1 MAGIADFLDSLIGG
15 FDLICYSLAIGSLFW
30 GLFVLRPW
38 HSPRQFPTDLRHT
51 HRPWQYQDGYST
63 LLLQKTIAL
72 IYKGAFWLSAA
83 QLFKII
89 LKVWLMTAVL
99 ERSPFPEF
107 AETTQFIGGIVRMT
121 LTLFLA
127 TYCYRYLSKNPF
139 SKQHWII
146 ATIVALPMIISGAW
160 LVHGAGRFEN
170 QYLLMTLTVIH
181 QLAAAAWIGGV
192 FQLVNLWLLRNRNQ
206 ITAGLWPLLLKRFS
220 MFGIA
225 SVTMILIS
233 GLPIAWQYIDSWNGL
248 IGTGYGNLLLVKI
261 TLLAIAL
268 GFAWL
273 NKSAVLEFG
282 FSGNNHALNNRVPYY
297 IEAETFILITLLFTA
312 ASLASQPPAIDI
324 PSLTAS
330 WQEVLGTFRPQI
342 PMTNSPTHTALIAG
356 EAGRVA
362 IVGQVPSLAATE
374 WSNYNHN
381 IAGIFLT
388 VMSFFAMLSYVR
400 KPGFEHFKY
409 WPLGFV
415 GLGIFLFFRSDAE
428 SWPLGPIGFWDSTF
442 NNGEVLQHRIA
453 TLLVFVLGIMEL
465 SARITKNPNS
475 KLPFVFP
482 LLAAFGGLMLLTH
495 SHVGFQAKSAF
506 LIQVGHTTMGI
517 FSLILACGRWLELKL
532 DNPSKDITR
541 DGVYAASLSGT
552 GAAITRDGVYAASLS
567 GTGAAI
573 VKDGGNIDDYREQAW
588 QPSLAVSKIAGFI
601 SVAALFQIGII
612 LMFYREP
619 LY

>member
-15 FDLICYSLAIGSLFW
+15 FDLICYCLAIGSLFW

-38 HSPRQFPTDLRHT
+38 HA
-51 HRPWQYQDGYST
+51 QDGYSAV
-63 LLLQKTIAL
+63 LLQKTVAL
-72 IYKGAFWLSAA
+72 LYKGGFWLAAA

-89 LKVWLMTAVL
+89 LKIWLMTAVL
-99 ERSPFPEF
+99 ERWPFPEF
-107 AETTQFIGGIVRMT
+107 AATTQFIGGIVRT
-121 LTLFLA
+121 VLTLFLA
-127 TYCYRYLSKNPF
+127 AYCYRYLRKNPF
-139 SKQHWII
+139 SKQHWIS
-146 ATIVALPMIISGAW
+146 AGLVALPMIISGAW

-170 QYLLMTLTVIH
+170 QFILMSLTVIH

-192 FQLVNLWLLRNRNQ
+192 FQLVNLWLLRSGKQ
-206 ITAGLWPLLLKRFS
+206 IPAELWPLLLKRFS
-220 MFGIA
+220 VFGIA
-225 SVTMILIS
+225 SVAMILIS
-233 GLPIAWQYIDSWNGL
+233 GLPIALQYIDTWNGL
-248 IGTGYGNLLLVKI
+248 IGTGYGNLLMVKI
-261 TLLAIAL
+261 TLMAIAL

-273 NKSAVLEFG
+273 NKSAVLAYG
-282 FSGNNHALNNRVPYY
+282 FSGNSHALNNRVPYY
-297 IEAETFILITLLFTA
+297 VEAETFVLVTLLFTA

-324 PSLTAS
+324 PSLTAN
-330 WQEVLGTFRPQI
+330 WQEVLNTFSPQI
-342 PMTNSPTHTALIAG
+342 PRTSSPTHTDLIAG

-381 IAGIFLT
+381 ISGIFLT

-400 KPGFEHFKY
+400 KPGFEPFKY

-428 SWPLGPIGFWDSTF
+428 TWPLGPIGFWESTF

-453 TLLVFVLGIMEL
+453 TLLVFVLGVMEL
-465 SARITKNPNS
+465 SARISKKPNT

-532 DNPSKDITR
+532 DRPGKD
-541 DGVYAASLSGT
+541 
-552 GAAITRDGVYAASLS
+552 
-567 GTGAAI
+567 
-573 VKDGGNIDDYREQAW
+573 
-588 QPSLAVSKIAGFI
+588 IAGFI

>member
-15 FDLICYSLAIGSLFW
+15 FDLICYSLTIGGLFW

-38 HSPRQFPTDLRHT
+38 NN
-51 HRPWQYQDGYST
+51 QDGYNAV
-63 LLLQKTIAL
+63 LLQKTITL
-72 IYKGAFWLSAA
+72 IYKGGFLLAAA

-89 LKVWLMTAVL
+89 LKIWLMTAVL
-99 ERSPFPEF
+99 ERWPFPEF
-107 AETTQFIGGIVRMT
+107 ADTTQFIGGIVRT
-121 LTLFLA
+121 ILTVILA
-127 TYCYRYLSKNPF
+127 GYCYQYLSKYPF
-139 SKQHWII
+139 SKTHWTT
-146 ATIVALPMIISGAW
+146 AVVVALPMIISGAW
-160 LVHGAGRFEN
+160 LVHAAGRFEN
-170 QYLLMTLTVIH
+170 QLILMSLTVVH
-181 QLAAAAWIGGV
+181 QLAAAAWIGGI
-192 FQLVNLWLLRNRNQ
+192 FQLVNLWLLRQSNQ
-206 ITAGLWPLLLKRFS
+206 VPAELWPVMLSRFS
-220 MFGIA
+220 KFGIA
-225 SVTMILIS
+225 SVALILIS
-233 GLPIAWQYIDSWNGL
+233 GLPIALQYIDTWNGL
-248 IGTGYGNLLLVKI
+248 IGTGYGNLLMVKI

-273 NKSAVLEFG
+273 NKSAVQEYG
-282 FSGNNHALNNRVPYY
+282 VSGNHYALNNRVPYY
-297 IEAETFILITLLFTA
+297 IEAETFVLITLLFTA

-324 PSLTAS
+324 PTLTAT
-330 WQEVLGTFRPQI
+330 WQEVLNTFSPQI
-342 PMTNSPTHTALIAG
+342 PQTSSPSHTALLAG

-362 IVGQVPSLAATE
+362 IIDQVPSIAATE

-381 IAGIFLT
+381 ISGIFLT
-388 VMSFFAMLSYVR
+388 VMSFFAMLSYIKHLPSSFSAFDKYLPLTR
-400 KPGFEHFKY
+400 Y

-415 GLGIFLFFRSDAE
+415 FLGIFLFFRSDAE
-428 SWPLGPIGFWDSTF
+428 TWPLGPIGFWESTF

-453 TLLVFVLGIMEL
+453 TLLVFVLGIIEL
-465 SARITKNPNS
+465 SARMTKNPDS

-532 DNPSKDITR
+532 DRPGKD
-541 DGVYAASLSGT
+541 
-552 GAAITRDGVYAASLS
+552 
-567 GTGAAI
+567 
-573 VKDGGNIDDYREQAW
+573 
-588 QPSLAVSKIAGFI
+588 IAGFI

>member
-38 HSPRQFPTDLRHT
+38 HQPE
-51 HRPWQYQDGYST
+51 QYPA
-63 LLLQKTIAL
+63 LLLQKTITL
-72 IYKGAFWLSAA
+72 IYKGGFWLAAA

-89 LKVWLMTAVL
+89 LKIWLMAAVL
-99 ERSPFPEF
+99 ERSPFPDF
-107 AETTQFIGGIVRMT
+107 AGTTQFIGGIIRT
-121 LTLFLA
+121 LLTLVLA
-127 TYCYRYLSKNPF
+127 VYSYHVLRNQPF
-139 SKQHWII
+139 SKQHWIS
-146 ATIVALPMIISGAW
+146 AALVAVPMIISGAW

-170 QYLLMTLTVIH
+170 QALLMSLTVLH

-192 FQLVNLWLLRNRNQ
+192 FQLINLWLLRNNHQ
-206 ITAGLWPLLLKRFS
+206 LDGGLWPLLLKRFTV
-220 MFGIA
+220 FGIA
-225 SVTMILIS
+225 SVAALLIS
-233 GLPIAWQYIDSWNGL
+233 GLPIALQYIDSWNGL

-261 TLLAIAL
+261 TLMAIAL

-273 NKSAVLEFG
+273 NKSAVSDYGL
-282 FSGNNHALNNRVPYY
+282 SGNNYALTHRVPYY
-297 IEAETFILITLLFTA
+297 IEAETFVLVTLLFTA

-324 PSLTAS
+324 PNLTAS
-330 WQEVLGTFRPQI
+330 WQEVLNTFNPQI
-342 PMTNSPTHTALIAG
+342 PQTSSPKHTDLIAG

-362 IVGQVPSLAATE
+362 IVGQTPSLAATE

-388 VMSFFAMLSYVR
+388 VMSFFAMLSYVKYPALR
-400 KPGFEHFKY
+400 PLKY

-428 SWPLGPIGFWDSTF
+428 TWPLGPIGFWESTF

-453 TLLVFVLGIMEL
+453 TLLVLVLGIMEL
-465 SARITKNPNS
+465 AARMTKNPDS
-475 KLPFVFP
+475 KLPYVFP

-532 DNPSKDITR
+532 DQPSKNIATE
-541 DGVYAASLSGT
+541 GVYAESLP
-552 GAAITRDGVYAASLS
+552 GAGGRIGSLPIA
-567 GTGAAI
+567 TLP
-573 VKDGGNIDDYREQAW
+573 
-588 QPSLAVSKIAGFI
+588 PSLAVAAIAGFI

>member
-38 HSPRQFPTDLRHT
+38 H
-51 HRPWQYQDGYST
+51 YQDGYSAV
-63 LLLQKTIAL
+63 LLQRTIAL
-72 IYKGAFWLSAA
+72 LYKGGFWLAAA
-83 QLFKII
+83 QVFKII

-99 ERSPFPEF
+99 ERWPFPEF
-107 AETTQFIGGIVRMT
+107 EGTTQFIGGIVRT
-121 LTLFLA
+121 ILA
-127 TYCYRYLSKNPF
+127 AVLAAYGYQYLSKNPF
-139 SKQHWII
+139 SKQHWI
-146 ATIVALPMIISGAW
+146 TGGIVALPMIISGAW

-170 QYLLMTLTVIH
+170 QVTLMSLTVTH
-181 QLAAAAWIGGV
+181 QVAAAAWIGGI
-192 FQLVNLWLLRNRNQ
+192 FQLVNLWLLRSSDQ
-206 ITAGLWPLLLKRFS
+206 VAAGLWPLMLKRFTI
-220 MFGIA
+220 FGIA
-225 SVTMILIS
+225 SVSMILIS
-233 GLPIAWQYIDSWNGL
+233 GLPIALQYINTWNGL
-248 IGTGYGNLLLVKI
+248 IGTGYGNLLMVKI
-261 TLLAIAL
+261 VLMSIAL

-273 NKSAVLEFG
+273 NKSAVLTFG

-297 IEAETFILITLLFTA
+297 VEAETFVLVTLLFTA

-324 PSLTAS
+324 PNLTAS
-330 WQEVLGTFRPQI
+330 WQEVLNTFSPQI
-342 PMTNSPTHTALIAG
+342 PRTSSPTHTDLIAG

-381 IAGIFLT
+381 ISGIFLT
-388 VMSFFAMLSYVR
+388 AMSFFAMLSYLQ
-400 KPGFEHFKY
+400 KSGFDKFKY
-409 WPLGFV
+409 WPVGFV
-415 GLGIFLFFRSDAE
+415 LLGIFLFFRSDAE
-428 SWPLGPIGFWDSTF
+428 TWPLGPIGFWESTF

-465 SARITKNPNS
+465 SARISKNPDS

-495 SHVGFQAKSAF
+495 SHVGFQPKSAF
-506 LIQVGHTTMGI
+506 LIQVGHTMMGI
-517 FSLILACGRWLELKL
+517 FSLILASGRWLELKL
-532 DNPSKDITR
+532 DRPGKD
-541 DGVYAASLSGT
+541 
-552 GAAITRDGVYAASLS
+552 
-567 GTGAAI
+567 
-573 VKDGGNIDDYREQAW
+573 
-588 QPSLAVSKIAGFI
+588 IAGFI

>member
-15 FDLICYSLAIGSLFW
+15 FDLICYSLTIGGLFW

-38 HSPRQFPTDLRHT
+38 NN
-51 HRPWQYQDGYST
+51 QDGYNAV
-63 LLLQKTIAL
+63 LLQKTISL
-72 IYKGAFWLSAA
+72 IYKGGFLLAAA

-89 LKVWLMTAVL
+89 LKIWLMTAVL
-99 ERSPFPEF
+99 ERWPFPEF
-107 AETTQFIGGIVRMT
+107 ADTTQFIGGIVRT
-121 LTLFLA
+121 ILTVVLA
-127 TYCYRYLSKNPF
+127 GYCYQYLSKNPF
-139 SKQHWII
+139 SKTHWTT
-146 ATIVALPMIISGAW
+146 AVVVALPMIISGAW
-160 LVHGAGRFEN
+160 LVHAAGRFEN
-170 QYLLMTLTVIH
+170 QLILMSLTVIH
-181 QLAAAAWIGGV
+181 QLAAAAWIGGI
-192 FQLVNLWLLRNRNQ
+192 FQLVNLWLLRQ
-206 ITAGLWPLLLKRFS
+206 SKQVPAELWPLMLSRFS
-220 MFGIA
+220 KFGIA
-225 SVTMILIS
+225 SVAMILIS
-233 GLPIAWQYIDSWNGL
+233 GLPIALQYIDTWNGL
-248 IGTGYGNLLLVKI
+248 IGTGYGNLLMVKI
-261 TLLAIAL
+261 TLLALAL

-273 NKSAVLEFG
+273 NKSAVQEYG
-282 FSGNNHALNNRVPYY
+282 VSGNHYALNNRVPYY
-297 IEAETFILITLLFTA
+297 IEAETFVLITLLFTA

-324 PSLTAS
+324 PTLTAS
-330 WQEVLGTFRPQI
+330 WQEVLNTFNPQI
-342 PMTNSPTHTALIAG
+342 PQTSSPSHTALIAG

-362 IVGQVPSLAATE
+362 IIDQVPSIAATE

-388 VMSFFAMLSYVR
+388 VMSFFAMLSYIKHLPSAFSVFDKYLPLTR
-400 KPGFEHFKY
+400 Y

-415 GLGIFLFFRSDAE
+415 VLGIFLFFRSDAE
-428 SWPLGPIGFWDSTF
+428 TWPLGPIGFWESTF

-453 TLLVFVLGIMEL
+453 TLLVFVLGIIEL
-465 SARITKNPNS
+465 SARMTKNPDS

-532 DNPSKDITR
+532 DRPGKD
-541 DGVYAASLSGT
+541 
-552 GAAITRDGVYAASLS
+552 
-567 GTGAAI
+567 
-573 VKDGGNIDDYREQAW
+573 
-588 QPSLAVSKIAGFI
+588 IAGFI

>member
-1 MAGIADFLDSLIGG
+1 VAGIADFLDSLIGG

-38 HSPRQFPTDLRHT
+38 HSPRQFPTGLRHT
-51 HRPWQYQDGYST
+51 HHPWQYQDGYPAV
-63 LLLQKTIAL
+63 LLQKTVTL
-72 IYKGAFWLSAA
+72 IYKGGFWLAAA
-83 QLFKII
+83 QLFKIV
-89 LKVWLMTAVL
+89 LKIWLMTAVL
-99 ERSPFPEF
+99 ERWPFPEF
-107 AETTQFIGGIVRMT
+107 AATTQFIGGIVRT
-121 LTLFLA
+121 ILTLFLA
-127 TYCYRYLSKNPF
+127 GYCYYYLSKNPF
-139 SKQHWII
+139 SKQHWIT
-146 ATIVALPMIISGAW
+146 AAIVALPMIISGAW

-170 QYLLMTLTVIH
+170 QFILMSLTVIH

-192 FQLVNLWLLRNRNQ
+192 FQLVNLWLLGNSNQ
-206 ITAGLWPLLLKRFS
+206 IPATLWPLLLKRFS
-220 MFGIA
+220 AFGIT
-225 SVTMILIS
+225 SVAMTLIS
-233 GLPIAWQYIDSWNGL
+233 GLPIALQYINTWNGL
-248 IGTGYGNLLLVKI
+248 IGTGYGNLLLVKV
-261 TLLAIAL
+261 TLLTIAL

-273 NKSAVLEFG
+273 NRSAVLEYG
-282 FSGNNHALNNRVPYY
+282 FSGNNYALNNRVPYY
-297 IEAETFILITLLFTA
+297 IEAETFVLITLLFTA

-324 PSLTAS
+324 SNLTAS
-330 WQEVLGTFRPQI
+330 WQEVLNTFLPQI
-342 PMTNSPTHTALIAG
+342 PKTSSPTHIDLIAG

-381 IAGIFLT
+381 ISGIFLT
-388 VMSFFAMLSYVR
+388 VISFFAMLSYVK

-428 SWPLGPIGFWDSTF
+428 SWPLGPISFWDSTF

-453 TLLVFVLGIMEL
+453 TLLVFVLGIIEL
-465 SARITKNPNS
+465 SARLTKNPDS
-475 KLPFVFP
+475 KLPKVFP

-532 DNPSKDITR
+532 DRPGKD
-541 DGVYAASLSGT
+541 
-552 GAAITRDGVYAASLS
+552 
-567 GTGAAI
+567 
-573 VKDGGNIDDYREQAW
+573 
-588 QPSLAVSKIAGFI
+588 IAGFI